1 MTFDL
6 ALIQKPGESGLSK
19 SEIAELLGVL
29 PFDAELY
36 PVEIYANTQEC
47 SAMGFIT
54 NEAANKLDY
63 DYEASGLNTFIADIL
78 DDVNHE
84 SADNTYKFKDIDIM
98 LRY

>member
-6 ALIQKPGESGLSK
+6 ALIQKPGESGLNK
-19 SEIAELLGVL
+19 SEITELLGIL

-36 PVEIYANTQEC
+36 PIEIYANAQEC

-54 NEAANKLDY
+54 NDAADKLDF

-78 DDVNHE
+78 DDINRE
-84 SADNTYKFKDIDIM
+84 SADSTYTFKGINIM